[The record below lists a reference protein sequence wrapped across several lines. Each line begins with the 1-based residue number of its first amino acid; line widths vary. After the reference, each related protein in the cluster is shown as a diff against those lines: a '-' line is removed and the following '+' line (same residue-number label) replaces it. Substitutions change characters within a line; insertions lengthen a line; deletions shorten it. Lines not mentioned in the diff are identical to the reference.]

1 VTEDHSAVRLE
12 MDSRPE
18 APALVRAALSGVAQS
33 LELDSELF
41 DDLKTAVSEA
51 CNNAVLYAYDGK
63 PGPLLVELEIRPD
76 GVDATIRDWGS
87 GIQHVGPSDERM
99 GVGLAVIS
107 ALADSASFIRAP
119 GGGTEV
125 RMSFTRRG
133 APRRALSDGHDGDL
147 ADGVHDGDLADGVAA
162 GGLADGVPVHLSGD
176 VVVTVSPAELLAG
189 VLGRVTRAVSA
200 RTHLSLDRFSDI
212 YLVADT
218 VAALAQ
224 SAAVNAAITFAVTGA
239 HKRLELTVG
248 PFRAANGSRLL
259 EEGALRSPGGSPLAP
274 VVDELAFEPV
284 GDYELLRV
292 VIQERREPRPR

>member
-12 MDSRPE
+12 LDSRTE

-63 PGPLLVELEIRPD
+63 PGPLVVELEVRPD
-76 GVDATIRDWGS
+76 GVDATVRDWGG

-107 ALADSASFIRAP
+107 ALADLASFISATD
-119 GGGTEV
+119 GGTEV
-125 RMSFTRRG
+125 RMSFTRRSNEAG
-133 APRRALSDGHDGDL
+133 GALSGGRD
-147 ADGVHDGDLADGVAA
+147 AGV
-162 GGLADGVPVHLSGD
+162 ADGVPADLSGD
-176 VVVTVSPAELLAG
+176 VVVTVWPAELIAG
-189 VLGRVTRAVSA
+189 VLGRVARAVSA
-200 RTHLSLDRFSDI
+200 RTHLSVDRFPDI

-218 VAALAQ
+218 VGALAQ
-224 SAAVNAAITFAVTGA
+224 SAAVTDAITFAVTGA

-248 PFRAANGSRLL
+248 PFRAADGASLL
-259 EEGALRSPGGSPLAP
+259 EDGALTGPDGSPLAP
-274 VVDELAFEPV
+274 VVDELAVEPM

-292 VIQERREPRPR
+292 VIQERRGPR